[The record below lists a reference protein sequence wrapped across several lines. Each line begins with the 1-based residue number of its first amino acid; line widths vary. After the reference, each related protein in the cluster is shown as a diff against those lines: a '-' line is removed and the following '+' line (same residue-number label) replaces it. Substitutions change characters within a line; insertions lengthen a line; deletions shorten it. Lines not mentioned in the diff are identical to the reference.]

1 MRKVKQVYRN
11 LVSRLAGFLAWLTHT
26 TIGMRTAARR
36 KYLLLTVVAV
46 LAVAL
51 AIAFFKHRQA
61 PSESPTQAKVV
72 IAKNGLTKKAGTG
85 ASEQEMNVVKVVR
98 VQPETFKDTL
108 EIMGTVKGSTEN
120 ELRFERSGIL
130 NSFNFHEG
138 EHVSK
143 GEVIASLESYDD
155 MLKLRHAKSKLS
167 ATENQYMAL
176 EKRLQV
182 YAKLYK
188 IGGIVKSKLEEM
200 ELEGKRLKDEMEVSR
215 TEVAMAQS
223 LLDKT
228 LLVAPTNGVLA
239 SRNTEIGEFVDP
251 SVVVAT
257 LIGSEEVLIE
267 VSIIEKDIERVK
279 IGQSARVLVDAYPK
293 KYFLGQVSS
302 VSPVVEGKS
311 RTVMVKIK
319 VPNPE
324 GLLLS
329 GMFARGEI
337 SIKEIDNAVMLPQD
351 SVLDLGA
358 MKVVPIV
365 VPMEGK
371 EDMGRVEIR
380 KVATGYSVENKVHI
394 MSGIAAGD
402 LVIKETRVPLRDGL
416 EVKIVYE

>member
-1 MRKVKQVYRN
+1 MQKAKQVYHN
-11 LVSRLAGFLAWLTHT
+11 LVSRLAGFFTGLTHT
-26 TIGMRTAARR
+26 TVGMRITAKK
-36 KYLLLTVVAV
+36 KYLLL
-46 LAVAL
+46 AVAAIL
-51 AIAFFKHRQA
+51 AIALTIGFFKHRQA
-61 PSESPTQAKVV
+61 PSELPTQAKVV
-72 IAKNGLTKKAGTG
+72 IAKNGLTKKKDTGTSG
-85 ASEQEMNVVKVVR
+85 QEMNIVKVMR

-130 NSFNFHEG
+130 SSFNFREG

-143 GEVIASLESYDD
+143 GEIIASLESHDD
-155 MLKLRHAKSKLS
+155 MLKLRHARSKLS

-176 EKRLQV
+176 KKRLQV

-188 IGGIVKSKLEEM
+188 IGGIVKSKLEEV
-200 ELEGKRLKDEMEVSR
+200 ELESKRLKDEMEVAR

-228 LLVAPTNGVLA
+228 LLVAPTNGILA

-267 VSIIEKDIERVK
+267 VSIIEKDIKRIKV
-279 IGQSARVLVDAYPK
+279 GQQARISVDAYPR
-293 KYFLGQVSS
+293 KYFLGQVSG

-311 RTVMVKIK
+311 RTITVKIR
-319 VPNPE
+319 VPNPQ

-337 SIKEIDNAVMLPQD
+337 SIKEINNAIMLPQD
-351 SVLDLGA
+351 SVLNLGA

-365 VPMEGK
+365 VPVK
-371 EDMGRVEIR
+371 DKVDMGRVEIR
-380 KVATGYSVENKVHI
+380 KVTTGYSVENRVHI
-394 MSGIAAGD
+394 MSGIEAGD
-402 LVIKETRVPLRDGL
+402 LVIKETRVALRDGL